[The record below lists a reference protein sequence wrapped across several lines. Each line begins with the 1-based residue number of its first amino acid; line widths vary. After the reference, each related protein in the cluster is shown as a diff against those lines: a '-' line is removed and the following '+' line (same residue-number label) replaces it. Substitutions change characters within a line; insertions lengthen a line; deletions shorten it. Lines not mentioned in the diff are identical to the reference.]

1 MAKKFNLGAVLAAKR
16 IKEKYEQA
24 VEDLEKANGLVSA
37 LQLRCIE
44 QHALCM
50 LLDAKVGRQ
59 KAKLKRAGDRVGEL
73 IRLSG
78 ALHRVAQRRLETV
91 DKALQT
97 VADANA
103 ANDTLRDTEDSY
115 KKWADVYMTDANRYA
130 KKVDELTDKLH
141 KRTFKLAY
149 AMLVSVLANA
159 GLLFIIIDGA
169 SK

>member
-16 IKEKYEQA
+16 TKEKYEQA
-24 VEDLEKANGLVSA
+24 LVDLEKANGLVSA

-44 QHALCM
+44 QHAQCA

-78 ALHRVAQRRLETV
+78 ALHRVAQRRLVEV
-91 DKALQT
+91 DKAIQE
-97 VADANA
+97 VVKSEEENEE
-103 ANDTLRDTEDSY
+103 LRDSVAAY
-115 KKWADVYMTDANRYA
+115 KKWVSVYLGDAGRYA

-141 KRTFKLAY
+141 KRTFKMAY
-149 AMLVSVLANA
+149 ALLVAVLANA